1 MHEMAFMY
9 GDVDL
14 RHFWEEGVH
23 GSLVGRITSSLDAF
37 AEACRS
43 TLHEGSTQIRISR
56 L

>member
-37 AEACRS
+37 AEACRR
-43 TLHEGSTQIRISR
+43 TLDEGSTQIRISR